1 MYIYAIYI
9 NYVYV
14 YIEIKINKYNIIY
27 TFELCLSIKTSG
39 ELSRNSCI
47 ESNNFIKRIEILNE
61 ILQNINKIFKN
72 DCPITSKIR
81 VFDRYSHA

>member
-39 ELSRNSCI
+39 ELV
-47 ESNNFIKRIEILNE
+47 
-61 ILQNINKIFKN
+61 
-72 DCPITSKIR
+72 SK
-81 VFDRYSHA
+81 